1 MAILYTFSAFILSI
15 AAPCAALVARASL
28 PPSFSVQE
36 LGFSTEF
43 ISTFDGVSRDG
54 GGGGLVNGEH
64 LIVFSDTMTT
74 NSDDQIIGFN
84 SNSVAY
90 LDANTPTSLT
100 DFGSN
105 GIPYLGIP
113 FTANE
118 SAWTAANSG
127 SRMIIWPGS
136 AIAPMPD
143 GVSGVAVYNVA
154 ELASNGDA
162 TALYSTMVKYEPNSS
177 GPQATRAVPQLF
189 YVRQN
194 TLLDLAN
201 D

>member
-1 MAILYTFSAFILSI
+1 MAILYTFSAFLLSV

-28 PPSFSVQE
+28 PPSFSVQG
-36 LGFSTEF
+36 LGYTTE
-43 ISTFDGVSRDG
+43 SNSAFDRVSRDG
-54 GGGGLVNGEH
+54 GGGGLVNGDH

-74 NSDDQIIGFN
+74 NSDDQIIGFT

-90 LDANTPTSLT
+90 SDANTPTSLT

-118 SAWTAANSG
+118 SAWTAATSG

-162 TALYSTMVKYEPNSS
+162 TALYNTMVKYEPNGS
-177 GPQATRAVPQLF
+177 GSQATRAVPQLF
-189 YVRQN
+189 YVSQRN
-194 TLLDLAN
+194 VLDLLIF
-201 D
+201 